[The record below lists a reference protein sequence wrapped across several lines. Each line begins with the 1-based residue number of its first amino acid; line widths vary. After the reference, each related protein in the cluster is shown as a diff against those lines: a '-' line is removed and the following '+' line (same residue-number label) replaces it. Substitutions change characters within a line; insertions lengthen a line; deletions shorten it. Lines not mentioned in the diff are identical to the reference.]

1 LPRLID
7 RFGRPVSGQ
16 MPGLVEA
23 LVDDNVDPDGL
34 GRVKLKFPTLPD
46 MPKSFWARLVMPMA
60 GRDRGWMTIPEK
72 GDEVLV
78 AFVRGDINHA
88 IVLGS
93 LYNGVDVPPY
103 ANEDLQNNLRVFQSR
118 SGHRLT
124 FDDTCGAERVELVL
138 HNEEIRVIW
147 DSANK
152 TLSVYSGKDIIIEAA
167 DSITMKCTDFIL
179 EASNSI
185 NMSAGQSAELKAG
198 MSCTVDGGTAL
209 TLKSTMTSIN

>member
-1 LPRLID
+1 MPRLTD

-23 LVDDNVDPDGL
+23 IVEDNVDPDGL

-72 GDEVLV
+72 DDEVLV

-88 IVLGS
+88 IVIGA
-93 LYNGVDVPPY
+93 LYNGVDTPPY
-103 ANEDLQNNLRVFQSR
+103 ANEDKENNLRVFQSR

-124 FDDTCGAERVELVL
+124 FDDTSGSERVELIL

-147 DSANK
+147 DSANS
-152 TLSVYSGKDIIIEAA
+152 TIGVYSGKDIIIEAA
-167 DSITMKCTDFIL
+167 KTISMKCTDFIV
-179 EASNSI
+179 EASNSV
-185 NMSAGQSAELKAG
+185 NLSAGQTAELKAG
-198 MSCTVDGGTAL
+198 TSCTIDGGTAL
-209 TLKSTMTSIN
+209 TMKSSMTSIN